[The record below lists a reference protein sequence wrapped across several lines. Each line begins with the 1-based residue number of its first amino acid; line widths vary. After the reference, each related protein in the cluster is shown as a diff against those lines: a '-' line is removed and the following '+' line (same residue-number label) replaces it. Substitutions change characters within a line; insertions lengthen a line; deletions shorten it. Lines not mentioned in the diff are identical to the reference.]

1 MFIKKLVYIIL
12 FCSAICHGQTTE
24 FDAMIVSTLQK
35 TVPFITSDNL
45 LENYENY
52 TILDSREINEYNI
65 SHLKKA
71 IHVGYD
77 NFNMNTTSKKLSLNT
92 PIVVYCSVGYRSEKI
107 AEKLIKK
114 GYKVYNL
121 YGGIFEW
128 KNKKNTV
135 INTSNIETNKVHC
148 YNEEW
153 SKWLVNGEKVYD

>member
-1 MFIKKLVYIIL
+1 
-12 FCSAICHGQTTE
+12 
-24 FDAMIVSTLQK
+24 MIDSTLQK
-35 TVPFITSDNL
+35 SVPFITSDNL
-45 LENYENY
+45 LYNYGNY
-52 TILDSREINEYNI
+52 TILDTREIDEYNI

-77 NFNMNTTSKKLSLNT
+77 NFNINTTSEKLSLNT

-107 AEKLIKK
+107 AEKLIRKM
-114 GYKVYNL
+114 YKVYNL

-135 INTSNIETNKVHC
+135 IDTLNIETDKVHC

-153 SKWLVNGEKVYD
+153 SKWLVNGEKIYD